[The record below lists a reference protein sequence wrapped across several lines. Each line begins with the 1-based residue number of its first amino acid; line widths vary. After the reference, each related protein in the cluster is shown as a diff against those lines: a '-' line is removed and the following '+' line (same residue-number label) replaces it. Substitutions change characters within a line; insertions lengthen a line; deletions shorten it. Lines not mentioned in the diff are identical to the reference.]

1 MNQRTLVGTP
11 SLLAAVLI
19 AIVWSTLAATQA
31 AEPGDSG
38 ASVIRAELFREWD
51 LDGNGT
57 ISKPEADLA
66 RARMRRERLE
76 LQLGGGIDPITGLPR
91 GLEGATPAE
100 TGDEA
105 DDEGPVF
112 RLPPELPPVKP
123 ARRPTTPG
131 GMTPPLVQPPS
142 TPEGFRSRSSQPG
155 SEDPTEPDAV
165 PRPLS
170 SRASWLPPRREGPAF
185 TGGVRAGAP
194 AAVPGYGAGPW
205 SDLNAGRRRYVPES
219 PSGGDRRAAA
229 GGSGGLLPQRRTDG
243 RTGAIILPPVNG
255 SRPVAGQA
263 PASGATRPAAPPP
276 PLMPRPR
283 ITAEEMGGYRP

>member
-1 MNQRTLVGTP
+1 MNQRTLAGTL
-11 SLLAAVLI
+11 SLLAAGLVAAGTGI
-19 AIVWSTLAATQA
+19 AVTTQA

-51 LDGNGT
+51 LDGNGK
-57 ISKPEADLA
+57 ISKPEADVA

-91 GLEGATPAE
+91 GLEGQTPAE
-100 TGDEA
+100 AGDEA
-105 DDEGPVF
+105 DSGPVF
-112 RLPPELPPVKP
+112 RLPPELPPVEP
-123 ARRPTTPG
+123 ARPAGPASVKPPAMQLPTTPK
-131 GMTPPLVQPPS
+131 
-142 TPEGFRSRSSQPG
+142 GFTSRPR
-155 SEDPTEPDAV
+155 EPADYDPTKPAAA
-165 PRPLS
+165 PRAMS

-194 AAVPGYGAGPW
+194 AAVPGYGARPW
-205 SDLNAGRRRYVPES
+205 SDLNAGRQRYLPQS
-219 PSGGDRRAAA
+219 PSGADRGVAA

-243 RTGAIILPPVNG
+243 RTGAILLPPVNAG
-255 SRPVAGQA
+255 RPVAG
-263 PASGATRPAAPPP
+263 PALPPGAARPTPPPP